1 MITAVCMNPA
11 FDKTVTVG
19 HLEPGRVNRISHGR
33 VDASGKGVNVA
44 IVAGRLNLEAQC
56 IGCAG
61 EDGAARFRT
70 MLDEQQ
76 VKHAFITVPGT
87 LRTNLK
93 VVSLDGSGITELNEP
108 GAAVEGENLAAFLS
122 LATQAAK
129 HSSMAVINGS
139 LPPGCP
145 EGTYRDLIRSMG
157 IPCILDV
164 AGKELLLGLE
174 ANPFLIKPNIHELE
188 ATLGYAMRGLDDIV
202 RAARQLMDMGAQN
215 VLISMGG
222 DGAVLVTAESAYYA
236 PVVPVKVASTV
247 GAGDS
252 MVGGFLK
259 GLEVSAGDLRE
270 ALRWGVACATAS
282 VMTEG
287 TQLIVP
293 EDVYPLLERV
303 VIQEV

>member
-19 HLEPGRVNRISHGR
+19 HLESGRVNRISHGR

-76 VKHAFITVPGT
+76 VKHTFITVPGT

-93 VVSLDGSGITELNEP
+93 VIATDGSGITELNEP

-129 HSSMAVINGS
+129 QSSMAVINGS

-145 EGTYRDLIRSMG
+145 DGTYRDLIRAMG

-164 AGKELLLGLE
+164 SGKELLLGLE

-188 ATLGYAMRGLDDIV
+188 ATLGYAMNDLDDIV

-215 VLISMGG
+215 VLVSMGG
-222 DGAVLVTAESAYYA
+222 DGAVLVTAECAYYA
-236 PVVPVKVASTV
+236 PVVPVEVASTV

-259 GLEVSAGDLRE
+259 GLDVSSGNLRE